1 MKPVHI
7 FRHVTCEGPGYFAE
21 YLDQH
26 RIPYKVICIDK
37 GEHVPTGCQG
47 ASGLVFMGGY
57 MSVNDPL
64 DWINDELE
72 LIHNAHHNGIPVLGF
87 CLGSQLISK
96 ALGGTVAPGGKGME
110 IGWHEVR
117 KITKNSPWHEILPD
131 SFTPFHWH
139 GETFT
144 LPDNAEPLF
153 ASDCCTNQAFAI
165 GNTLALQFHPE
176 LTSDMIREW
185 LSLYRSDINDNAPCS
200 QQPDAILANVEERVA
215 RTRDVADILFAKW
228 CRQLS

>member
-1 MKPVHI
+1 MKPVRI

-21 YLDQH
+21 YLDQQQLA
-26 RIPYKVICIDK
+26 YEVICIDQ
-37 GEHVPTGCQG
+37 GEAVPTDYRDT
-47 ASGLVFMGGY
+47 SGLVFMGGY

-64 DWINDELE
+64 DWIEDELK
-72 LIHNAHHNGIPVLGF
+72 LISAAHHNGIPVLGF

-110 IGWHEVR
+110 IGWHEVHKR
-117 KITKNSPWHEILPD
+117 TQNSAWHEILPD

-153 ASDCCTNQAFAI
+153 ASDCYANQAFAI

-185 LSLYRSDINDNAPCS
+185 LVLYRSDIEDNAPCG
-200 QQPDAILANVEERVA
+200 QQPDTILANLEERVTRA
-215 RTRDVADILFAKW
+215 RDVADILFAKW
-228 CRQLS
+228 CQQLS